1 MFGQLA
7 VLYVISLPVSQ
18 GSLSKLLFLFGA
30 QASVPDCISVY
41 CLGQLAVLCVS
52 ILPSGQGSPSK
63 LLVSSQCTS
72 FSPRLYFSLLFGQ
85 LAVLCV
91 SILPS
96 GQGSL
101 SKLRVSVMTKL
112 QLLAVWTRSQLVSV
126 GQIVCVYSDQRC

>member
-30 QASVPDCISVY
+30 QASVPDCVSVY
-41 CLGQLAVLCVS
+41 CL
-52 ILPSGQGSPSK
+52 
-63 LLVSSQCTS
+63 
-72 FSPRLYFSLLFGQ
+72 GQ

>member
-1 MFGQLA
+1 MFSQLA
-7 VLYVISLPVSQ
+7 VLYVISLPVGQ
-18 GSLSKLLFLFGA
+18 GSLSKLLLLFGA
-30 QASVPDCISVY
+30 QASSSVPDCISVY
-41 CLGQLAVLCVS
+41 CL
-52 ILPSGQGSPSK
+52 
-63 LLVSSQCTS
+63 
-72 FSPRLYFSLLFGQ
+72 GQ